1 MRMLNWI
8 LILLG
13 MVIAPCAAWADHK
26 AITTEDLLSPA
37 PVQPKGYYDYFG
49 KLMSPQQAYR
59 FVEEKGL
66 DPRFQKSYLR
76 LGLIKITDDLLKRG
90 EEIFMNRTIGDYFG
104 RDRVIGFSAG
114 FAPIVPDLFTAIA
127 ALNGKPT
134 TNLKITLSQDI
145 TLGNTTVPKGAVV
158 STGLDVEAGASA
170 PVGILPNASFSC
182 AMCHAAVDMTTGKRV
197 NGVPNN
203 DLNLGMLIATSPNDA
218 AAFAR
223 ISVNPLDPALQGS
236 GKTIIN
242 SKGELVTLPDP
253 VKLETLFDNILLSLP
268 AGMFESSPDGIIDP
282 TQIPSLYTFR
292 SGPYESDGVF
302 GVGPFAG
309 LSAFNN
315 AVHSSEI
322 NFMVAFQNSERLLG
336 IDPEVYIGVALQ
348 NAVDP
353 SVRLPSGVPV
363 KPSEWL
369 RSVAPVPEQ
378 AELEAQIAAPGAGQ
392 YPQLQPSLFTLNGL
406 VFSPD
411 TNSNDMAAGPFLF
424 AANAMAAWQNSLTP
438 PPNRSPENKQALANG
453 SVKRG
458 ARVFLDA
465 GCASCHTPPYFTD
478 NKIHSAQEIGTN
490 PARAQSR
497 LGLESI
503 LVPPLLYS
511 FDTTVPVPA
520 NAEVLTVPTARF
532 SPTPT
537 SLPFGLSPAGGYK
550 TTPLRGIAYSAPY
563 LHDGGVAVRAG
574 ALSFNVDGG
583 FTLVDPT
590 GLGLPGTLSQT
601 IPADAASSL
610 RALIDRTLR
619 GQVIAVNQMLPY
631 LTFLNLDGTGHNFYV
646 DPAAG
651 FSYRQQAD
659 LVNFLMALDDN
670 PGMF

>member
-1 MRMLNWI
+1 MRMCKRI
-8 LILLG
+8 FILLI
-13 MVIAPCAAWADHK
+13 MLIAPYTVGAGQRT
-26 AITTEDLLSPA
+26 ITPEDLLNPA
-37 PVQPKGYYDYFG
+37 PLQPKGYYDYFG
-49 KLMSPQQAYR
+49 KLMSPLQAYH
-59 FVEEKGL
+59 FVEGKGL
-66 DPRFQKSYLR
+66 DPRLPKSYLR

-90 EEIFMNRTIGDYFG
+90 EDIFMNRTIGDYFG
-104 RDRVIGFSAG
+104 RERVIGFSAG
-114 FAPIVPDLFTAIA
+114 FTQIAPDLFTAIA

-134 TNLKITLSQDI
+134 TNLKITLSHDV
-145 TLGNTTVPKGAVV
+145 TLGSTTVPQGTVV
-158 STGLDVEAGASA
+158 STGLDVEAGASL
-170 PVGILPNASFSC
+170 PLGILPDASFSC

-223 ISVNPLDPALQGS
+223 ISINPLDPALQGN

-253 VKLETLFDNILLSLP
+253 VKLETLFDNILLALP
-268 AGMFESSPDGIIDP
+268 AGMFESSPDGINNP
-282 TQIPSLYTFR
+282 TQIPSLFTFR

-309 LSAFNN
+309 LSAFSN

-322 NFMVAFQNSERLLG
+322 NFMVAFQNSERLIG
-336 IDPEVYIGVALQ
+336 IDPELYIGVALQ
-348 NAVDP
+348 NAVDL
-353 SVRLPSGVPV
+353 SLRLPAGAPV
-363 KPSEWL
+363 KPSEWM
-369 RSVAPVPEQ
+369 RSVAPVPGL
-378 AELEAQIAAPGAGQ
+378 AELEAQIAVPGVGQ
-392 YPQLQPSLFTLNGL
+392 YPLLQPNLFTLNGL

-411 TNSNDMAAGPFLF
+411 SNSNDIAAGPFLF

-438 PPNRSPENKQALANG
+438 PPNRSFENKQALASG

-478 NKIHSAQEIGTN
+478 NKIHPVQEIGTN

-503 LVPPLLYS
+503 LVSPLLYS
-511 FDTTVPVPA
+511 FDTPVPVPA
-520 NAEVLTVPTARF
+520 NAEVLKVPTAGF

-583 FTLVDPT
+583 FTLVDPS

-601 IPADAASSL
+601 IQADAASSL
-610 RALIDRTLR
+610 RALVDRNLR
-619 GQVIAVNQMLPY
+619 GQVIVVNRMLPY
-631 LTFLNLDGTGHNFYV
+631 LAFLNLDGTGHNFYV
-646 DPAAG
+646 DPSAG

-670 PGMF
+670 PGTF